1 MFIMEPAMK
10 NKFATLLSVLLLA
23 IAGPACAESLT
34 VAVAANVKYAF
45 DDLQDAFRKESGIDI
60 KPIFSSSGKITAQV
74 KSGAPY
80 DVFLSAD
87 MEYPEA
93 LHRDGFAAAP
103 RIYGYGS
110 LVVWSMNDYDLK
122 NWPALMGSASVNKIA
137 IPNPKLAPYGRE
149 AVKALRHLK
158 VYETVEAK
166 LVYGESIA
174 QTNQYI
180 HSRAAEIGFTAKSVV
195 VSPEMKGQGK
205 WVDVPKDAY
214 EPIAQG
220 VVILKHGRETNAAA
234 AAKFYDF
241 LASARARAIFLQY
254 GYLLP

>member
-1 MFIMEPAMK
+1 MK
-10 NKFATLLSVLLLA
+10 IKLALLIGALLVQLC
-23 IAGPACAESLT
+23 GPAFAESLT

-60 KPIFSSSGKITAQV
+60 KPVFSSSGKIAAQV

-80 DVFLSAD
+80 DLFLSAD
-87 MEYPEA
+87 MEYPET
-93 LHRDGFAAAP
+93 LHREGFAAAAP
-103 RIYGYGS
+103 KIYGYGS
-110 LVVWSMNDYDLK
+110 LVVWTMNDYDLK
-122 NWPALMGSASVNKIA
+122 NWASLMGSGSVNKVA

-149 AVKALRHLK
+149 AVKALRHFK
-158 VYETVEAK
+158 AFDAVEPK
-166 LVYGESIA
+166 LVYGESVA
-174 QTNQYI
+174 QTSQYI
-180 HSRAAEIGFTAKSVV
+180 HSRAADIGFTAKSVV
-195 VSPEMKGQGK
+195 VSPEMKGKGK
-205 WVDVPKDAY
+205 WVEVPKDAY

-241 LASARARAIFLQY
+241 LASAKARAIFQQY